1 MAVWPFYVF
10 SPLWGAVGGGGE
22 PALMPWNAAKTC
34 KKEITLTVS
43 KTTHKHN
50 LNHNI
55 VATELKSQLLS
66 ILSHIATTSLLLSEP
81 PNYIYVYKPFSM
93 Y

>member
-1 MAVWPFYVF
+1 MRGCWWGRWA
-10 SPLWGAVGGGGE
+10 SPHAMECRKDLQ
-22 PALMPWNAAKTC
+22 
-34 KKEITLTVS
+34 KEITLTVS

-66 ILSHIATTSLLLSEP
+66 ILSHIATTSLLLSES